1 MFMIFTQTWREVLC
15 VRVVLGHDGLH
26 HLALH
31 YHSLEA
37 GRLRPS
43 LGAEHVVDLLVF
55 LQAVGSLV
63 GRQVSHG
70 SKQSR

>member
-1 MFMIFTQTWREVLC
+1 MFMIFTQTGREVLC
-15 VRVVLGHDGLH
+15 VRVVLGYDGLH

-63 GRQVSHG
+63 CRQVSHG